1 MIVVDL
7 SRQKEL
13 DADLSAVQLG
23 FVSKFKQLD
32 NNGNATD
39 RVSDEYMFVLTIL
52 EIKVTQKQGQNFHKE
67 V

>member
-1 MIVVDL
+1 M

-13 DADLSAVQLG
+13 DAGLSAVQLG

-39 RVSDEYMFVLTIL
+39 RVSDEHMFVLTIL
-52 EIKVTQKQGQNFHKE
+52 ENKVTQKQG
-67 V
+67 

>member
-13 DADLSAVQLG
+13 DAGLSAVHLG

-52 EIKVTQKQGQNFHKE
+52 ENKVTQKQG
-67 V
+67 